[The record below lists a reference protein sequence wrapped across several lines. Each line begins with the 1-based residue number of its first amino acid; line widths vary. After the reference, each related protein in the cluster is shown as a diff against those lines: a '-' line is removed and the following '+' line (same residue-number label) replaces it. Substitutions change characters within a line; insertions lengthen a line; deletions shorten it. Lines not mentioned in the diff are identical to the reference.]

1 MGRPTLP
8 CQLLRNVRF
17 GVNFKKKCKITAAEL
32 LNAQIEF
39 LTPYLIFREDNKSFI
54 HALPVIVKS
63 ADQVTLCALHFNNTS
78 ICNYYNNQRFYISLQ
93 NIKEILRQQLV
104 RKFFLVD
111 NVSGFKAVPIFMNS
125 RFTKASELS
134 VLRYMKSLTIL

>member
-17 GVNFKKKCKITAAEL
+17 GVNFKKKCKTTAAEL
-32 LNAQIEF
+32 LNAQMEF
-39 LTPYLIFREDNKSFI
+39 LSPYLIFREDNKSFI

-63 ADQVTLCALHFNNTS
+63 ADQVKLCALYFNNTK
-78 ICNYYNNQRFYISLQ
+78 YNNQRFYVSLQ
-93 NIKEILRQQLV
+93 NIKEVLRQQLV

-111 NVSGFKAVPIFMNS
+111 NISGFKALPIFMNS
-125 RFTKASELS
+125 RFMKASKLS